1 MRQHWKLNSLL
12 MEILI
17 AVLFFAL
24 CSGVVL
30 NTMVASRTQSIRA
43 GEVTAMLSEVQ
54 SLADQLYTADD
65 RTAMLLE
72 KGFAAQESGGYL
84 LEGESGSLSVT
95 LREEDAETGVLRLA
109 DIHAVTA
116 SGEAIDFTSTRFVPE
131 EVR

>member
-1 MRQHWKLNSLL
+1 MKKSLL
-12 MEILI
+12 AALL
-17 AVLFFAL
+17 ALLLF
-24 CSGVVL
+24 
-30 NTMVASRTQSIRA
+30 ASC
-43 GEVTAMLSEVQ
+43 GC
-54 SLADQLYTADD
+54 
-65 RTAMLLE
+65 
-72 KGFAAQESGGYL
+72 AAQESGGYL